1 MRFLIL
7 AAALLLSGCWIGDG
21 LYSNSDSQQP
31 IPAGIYRGTSGE
43 KIEVEKVTLLANGL
57 TEIGD
62 GDGKGLYGFAP
73 LDQANGRFVVWFRQ
87 DEETRQDRAQVYL
100 LLERRSTNEFVFY
113 WPQCKGELAEI
124 ARKAGATVGQEA
136 ADTCRFPTRASL
148 EKAMR
153 QVQISG
159 DMFRLVRI
167 AEK

>member
-7 AAALLLSGCWIGDG
+7 AAALLLSGCWIGEG
-21 LYSNSDSQQP
+21 LYANGDSQQP
-31 IPAGIYRGTSGE
+31 IPAGIYRGTSRE

-73 LDQANGRFVVWFRQ
+73 LDRAKGRFVVWFRQ
-87 DEETRQDRAQVYL
+87 DEETPQDRAQVYL
-100 LLERRSTNEFVFY
+100 LLERRSANEFIFY
-113 WPQCKGELAEI
+113 WPQCKGKLEEI
-124 ARKAGATVGQEA
+124 ARKAGAVVERNA
-136 ADTCRFPTRASL
+136 ADTCQFATRASL
-148 EKAMR
+148 ERAMR